1 MTKFVIFTL
10 PRTGSTLLSKS
21 LNKHP
26 DIFCDDEIF
35 HFAFRDY
42 FSPNQF
48 RFIKIKLFPKKINYL
63 INYPL
68 TALKMKG
75 FLDNYFT
82 NKSGENF
89 KARGF
94 KLMYYQTFYTPGLL
108 SYLKK
113 NNIKI
118 ILLLRENI
126 LRNALSDLRARSTG
140 IYHNQEDNEE
150 QRAQLTKLKVNTGD
164 LQQKMNDI
172 IRQNNKL
179 AETVKDMDFIK
190 IHYED
195 FADWENTMK
204 KLENFLGVPA
214 ASITAG
220 AKKLNPDN
228 LQDMIENFSEVND
241 WLQQNNYA
249 GFAK

>member
-1 MTKFVIFTL
+1 
-10 PRTGSTLLSKS
+10 
-21 LNKHP
+21 
-26 DIFCDDEIF
+26 
-35 HFAFRDY
+35 
-42 FSPNQF
+42 
-48 RFIKIKLFPKKINYL
+48 
-63 INYPL
+63 
-68 TALKMKG
+68 
-75 FLDNYFT
+75 
-82 NKSGENF
+82 
-89 KARGF
+89 
-94 KLMYYQTFYTPGLL
+94 MYYQTFYTPGLL

>member
-1 MTKFVIFTL
+1 
-10 PRTGSTLLSKS
+10 
-21 LNKHP
+21 
-26 DIFCDDEIF
+26 
-35 HFAFRDY
+35 
-42 FSPNQF
+42 
-48 RFIKIKLFPKKINYL
+48 
-63 INYPL
+63 
-68 TALKMKG
+68 MKG

-82 NKSGENF
+82 NKAGENF

-150 QRAQLTKLKVNTGD
+150 QRSHLTKLQVNTDD

-172 IRQNNKL
+172 VRQNNQL
-179 AETVKDMDFIK
+179 TGLVKDMDFMK
-190 IHYED
+190 IRYED
-195 FADWENTMK
+195 FAEWDATMK
-204 KLENFLGVPA
+204 KLETFLGVPA
-214 ASITAG
+214 AAISEG

-228 LQDMIENFSEVND
+228 LQDMIENFAEVNT
-241 WLQQNNYA
+241 WLRENNYME
-249 GFAK
+249 FAK